1 MLFAGLND
9 VIFKRYS
16 VKAHSQGL
24 YICGIGVVWTFIQ
37 AMVVVLG
44 KEVLV
49 YTPATFIFGLIAGLT
64 LCLSNLL
71 LLECLKHLDISVG
84 STIYR
89 LNTIGVVI
97 LSVLVLPESIGW
109 MKGIGIILGVIAVF
123 LLYEPSKLNTQ
134 KNRLF
139 IFYIVAI
146 SASLLRAIYGVI
158 TKAGIINHA
167 DLRLMLIIISS
178 CWIVGGWLYA
188 AIKEKIPNV
197 DLRTSIYSAISGIL
211 VFLIVFFLTLG
222 LKDGD
227 ATIVIP
233 IANMS
238 FLVAIALAA
247 LLRMEYFSWK
257 KGTAM
262 LTASAAIVCLSIA

>member
-9 VIFKRYS
+9 VIFKKYS

-44 KEVLV
+44 KEVLA

-64 LCLSNLL
+64 LCLSNIL
-71 LLECLKHLDISVG
+71 LLECFKHLDISVG

-89 LNTIGVVI
+89 LNTIWVVI
-97 LSVLVLPESIGW
+97 ISLV
-109 MKGIGIILGVIAVF
+109 
-123 LLYEPSKLNTQ
+123 
-134 KNRLF
+134 
-139 IFYIVAI
+139 
-146 SASLLRAIYGVI
+146 
-158 TKAGIINHA
+158 
-167 DLRLMLIIISS
+167 
-178 CWIVGGWLYA
+178 
-188 AIKEKIPNV
+188 
-197 DLRTSIYSAISGIL
+197 

-222 LKDGD
+222 LKHGD

-238 FLVAIALAA
+238 FLIAIALAA
-247 LLRMEYFSWK
+247 LLRMECFTWK

-262 LTASAAIVCLSIA
+262 LTASAAIICLSIA